1 MAATETINSAII
13 TQNSNEFNIVI
24 NDTNSN
30 RRDILSLALK
40 SLRLSKTNVFSSDVL
55 IEEKR
60 RRIIDLAEVA
70 NHDTLDDC
78 WIVLY
83 DRVYDV
89 TEFLYKV
96 SSFIQKISLK

>member
-1 MAATETINSAII
+1 MAPNETINTALVVQSNPEIDAII
-13 TQNSNEFNIVI
+13 
-24 NDTNSN
+24 NDPDSSSRN
-30 RRDILSLALK
+30 ILSLALK
-40 SLRLSKTNVFSSDVL
+40 SLRLSKTNAFSSDVL

-70 NHDTLDDC
+70 NHDTSDDC
-78 WIVLY
+78 WIVLF

-96 SSFIQKISLK
+96 SFPIWKVAKL